1 MYGAPERELLQSHC
15 ERKEWTICDG
25 KTVPQPAPATGA
37 VTATKILAAVKEQAS
52 VDLDFVLDETHLH
65 EDFLQADV

>member
-37 VTATKILAAVKEQAS
+37 ISVTKILAAVKEQA
-52 VDLDFVLDETHLH
+52 
-65 EDFLQADV
+65 LQDVFKPASAIVEEVSMPNK

>member
-25 KTVPQPAPATGA
+25 KTVPQPAAATGA
-37 VTATKILAAVKEQAS
+37 ISATKILAAVKEQA
-52 VDLDFVLDETHLH
+52 
-65 EDFLQADV
+65 LQDVFKPASTIVEEVKMQNK

>member
-37 VTATKILAAVKEQAS
+37 ISATKILAAVKEQA
-52 VDLDFVLDETHLH
+52 
-65 EDFLQADV
+65 LQDVFKPASAIVEEVSMPNK